1 MPDATPEALDAQIH
15 IFAPHE
21 PEHPWTPTVLHG
33 DAYAG
38 MRGRYAGRSA
48 RPHDVLAAMDANG
61 VAGAVIVTPSVYG
74 TDNGYSLEA
83 HALAP
88 ERFRI
93 VGLVEMT
100 ARDVGDQVAAW
111 AAQPAAVG
119 IRLSLYAPEAI
130 AGFFD
135 GAVDRALAAA
145 QDAGLC
151 LCVNAPGRF
160 DVFERIA
167 QRFEAL
173 QVVIDHLG
181 LFDVAMLDQP
191 DRDKFAA
198 IDGLLPL
205 ARHANVAV
213 KVTSV
218 PLLSSR
224 PYPHADAW
232 PHLHAVIEAFGVER
246 LLWGTDAFIFDH
258 PYDEAIDFLR
268 ESDEV
273 GPHEK
278 QMLLGGALRRVMR
291 WPAAAES

>member
-1 MPDATPEALDAQIH
+1 MTSATPEALDAQIH
-15 IFAPHE
+15 IFAPDE

-33 DAYAG
+33 EAYAA

-48 RPHDVLAAMDANG
+48 RPREVLAAMDANG

-74 TDNGYSLEA
+74 TDNSYSLEA

-93 VGLVEMT
+93 VGLVEMG
-100 ARDVGDQVAAW
+100 ADDVADAIAAW
-111 AAQPAAVG
+111 AVEPAAVG
-119 IRLSLYAPEAI
+119 IRLSLYAPAAI
-130 AGFFD
+130 AGFFE
-135 GAVDRALAAA
+135 GAVDRALVAA
-145 QDAGLC
+145 QATGLR

-167 QRFEAL
+167 QRFDSL
-173 QVVIDHLG
+173 QIVIDHLG

-191 DRDKFAA
+191 GGDKFAG
-198 IDGLLPL
+198 IEGLLAL
-205 ARHANVAV
+205 AQYPNVAV
-213 KVTSV
+213 KLTSV
-218 PLLSSR
+218 PLLSAE

-268 ESDEV
+268 ASDEV
-273 GPHEK
+273 GPYEK
-278 QMLLGGALRRVMR
+278 EMLLGGALRRVMG
-291 WPAAAES
+291 WPAAGS